1 VTWDPA
7 RVLGLIRT
15 LLDPPVKGMA
25 KHLYSP
31 LSKVLAIYSLR
42 KNSFEAPMNCLQRQ
56 SDQMSTSAQKTHQGL
71 EIEATALT
79 LFVYSVQIDP
89 KEPYHGRYAIRII

>member
-1 VTWDPA
+1 
-7 RVLGLIRT
+7 
-15 LLDPPVKGMA
+15 
-25 KHLYSP
+25 
-31 LSKVLAIYSLR
+31 
-42 KNSFEAPMNCLQRQ
+42 MNCLQRQ
-56 SDQMSTSAQKTHQGL
+56 SDQMSTCAQKTHQGL